1 MEVMPMNNILSIKK
15 LSKSFGTNKVLK
27 DVSLDIQE
35 GTVLG
40 LMGENGAG
48 KSTLMKCL
56 FGIYSMDSG
65 EVRFNNKFVTFAGPK
80 DALEQGVAMVH
91 QELNQCLNLSVAD
104 NMFMGRLPSRGG
116 VINQKLLK
124 KKCEQIFTELMLP
137 FSPDTIMSTMS
148 VSERQMV
155 EIAKAM
161 SYNAKVIILDE
172 PTSSLSNKETDIL
185 FNLINKLKATGV
197 SFVFISHKMEEI
209 FTICDNIVVL
219 RDGLVTMNKRI
230 KDTNLDEVVMAMIGR
245 SLESRFPQLLN
256 EIGEPILEVK
266 NLTTKYAPKLENIEL
281 TLHKGEIL
289 GVYGLVGSGRTELL
303 ETLFGMRSIAFGS
316 IYFNGKKMH
325 FKSNRDA
332 IKQNFAFISEER
344 KVSGMF
350 PQQTLKFNNCITYL
364 DKFSH
369 YGMLS
374 NYEMNE
380 ATDTQIANLKVKC
393 QGRDDVISGL
403 SGGNQQKIVIGK
415 WIQKDPDILLMDEPT
430 RGIDIMAKYQVYDL
444 IHQLA
449 LKGKSI
455 IISSSEMPE
464 IMGITNNIM
473 VLSNHKIAG
482 TIPTK
487 EATEEKLIKLC
498 TKYC

>member
-1 MEVMPMNNILSIKK
+1 MSDLILSIKG
-15 LSKSFGTNKVLK
+15 LSKAFGANKVLK
-27 DVSLDIQE
+27 DVSLE
-35 GTVLG
+35 LKKGKVLG

-65 EVRFNNKFVTFAGPK
+65 EIRFNDKVVSFKGPK

-91 QELNQCLNLSVAD
+91 QELNICRNRSIAD
-104 NMFMGRLPSRGG
+104 NMFMGRFPTRFG
-116 VINQKLLK
+116 VVNKTQQY
-124 KKCEQIFTELMLP
+124 KKCEEIFATLKLP
-137 FSPDTIMSTMS
+137 FSPDTIMGKMS

-161 SYNAKVIILDE
+161 SYDAKVIILDE
-172 PTSSLSNKETDIL
+172 PTSSLSDKETKIL
-185 FNLINKLKATGV
+185 FDLINKLKNEGV

-209 FTICDNIVVL
+209 FTLCDDIIVL
-219 RDGLVTMNKRI
+219 RDGFVTMNKAI

-245 SLESRFPQLLN
+245 ALDSRFPKLTN
-256 EIGEPILEVK
+256 VPGEPILEVK
-266 NLTTKYAPKLENIEL
+266 NLTTKYNPRIENITF

-289 GVYGLVGSGRTELL
+289 GLYGLVGSGRSRLL
-303 ETLFGMRSIAFGS
+303 ATLFGMRTIAFGE
-316 IYFNGKKMH
+316 IIFNGKPIH

-332 IKQNFAFISEER
+332 IKQNFAYVGEER
-344 KVSGMF
+344 KVSGLF

-369 YGMLS
+369 YGVLNNS
-374 NYEMNE
+374 EMNK
-380 ATDTQIANLKVKC
+380 ATDKELAEMKVKC
-393 QGRDDVISGL
+393 MGRDDIISSL
-403 SGGNQQKIVIGK
+403 SGGNQQKVILGK
-415 WIQKDPDILLMDEPT
+415 WLQKDPDIFIMDEPT

-449 LKGKSI
+449 LKGKAV

-464 IMGITNNIM
+464 IMGVTNNIM
-473 VLSNHKIAG
+473 VMSDHKIAG
-482 TIPTK
+482 IVPTK
-487 EATEEKLIKLC
+487 EAKEETLMKLC
-498 TKYC
+498 TKYL

>member
-1 MEVMPMNNILSIKK
+1 MSKILSIKN
-15 LSKSFGTNKVLK
+15 LSKSFGSNKVLK
-27 DVSLDIQE
+27 DISLDIEE
-35 GTVLG
+35 GKVLG

-65 EVRFNNKFVTFAGPK
+65 EVKFNGNFVSFKGPK

-91 QELNQCLNLSVAD
+91 QELNQCLNRSIAD
-104 NMFMGRLPSRGG
+104 NMFMGRLPSRCG
-116 VINQKLLK
+116 VINQSILK
-124 KKCEQIFTELMLP
+124 KKCEQIFTELNLP

-161 SYNAKVIILDE
+161 SYDAKVIILDE
-172 PTSSLSNKETDIL
+172 PTSSLSEKETAIL
-185 FNLINKLKATGV
+185 FNLINKLKKDGV

-209 FTICDNIVVL
+209 FTICDDIIVL
-219 RDGLVTMNKRI
+219 RDGLVTMNKKI

-245 SLESRFPQLLN
+245 SLESRFPTLTN
-256 EIGEPILEVK
+256 TIGEPILEVK
-266 NLTTKYAPKLENIEL
+266 NMTTKYNPRLENIDF

-289 GVYGLVGSGRTELL
+289 GIYGLVGSGRTRLL
-303 ETLFGMRSIAFGS
+303 QTLFGMRSIAYGD
-316 IYFNGKKMH
+316 IIFNGEKMH

-350 PQQTLKFNNCITYL
+350 PKQTIKFNNCITYL

-369 YGMLS
+369 YGVLS

-380 ATDTQIANLKVKC
+380 ATDTQIANLRVKC
-393 QGRDDVISGL
+393 QGRDEIISGL

-415 WIQKDPDILLMDEPT
+415 WIQKDPDILLMDEPS

-473 VLSNHKIAG
+473 VMSNHRIAG
-482 TIPTK
+482 IIPTK

>member
-1 MEVMPMNNILSIKK
+1 MKNNEILSIKG

-27 DVSLDIQE
+27 NVSLKIDK

-56 FGIYSMDSG
+56 FGIYSMDTG
-65 EVRFNNKFVTFAGPK
+65 EIKFDGNYISFKGPK

-91 QELNQCLNLSVAD
+91 QELNQCLNRSVAD
-104 NMFMGRLPSRGG
+104 NMFMGRLPSKLG
-116 VINQKLLK
+116 VINQTKIN
-124 KKCEQIFTELMLP
+124 KKCEEILATLKLP
-137 FSPDTIMSTMS
+137 FSPTTIMGTMS

-172 PTSSLSNKETDIL
+172 PTSSLSEKETNFL
-185 FNLINKLKATGV
+185 FDLINKLKKEGI

-209 FTICDNIVVL
+209 FKLCDNIVVL
-219 RDGLVTMNKRI
+219 RDGLVTMDKKI

-245 SLESRFPQLLN
+245 SLESRFPKLTN
-256 EIGEPILEVK
+256 KIGEPILELRD
-266 NLTTKYAPKLENIEL
+266 LTTKFVPKLEDINF

-289 GVYGLVGSGRTELL
+289 GVYGLVGAGRTRLL
-303 ETLFGMRSIAFGS
+303 ETIFGMRTIAFGD
-316 IYFNGKKMH
+316 IIFNGKKMH
-325 FKSNRDA
+325 FRSNRDA
-332 IKQNFAFISEER
+332 IKQNFAFVSEER
-344 KVSGMF
+344 KITGMF
-350 PQQTLKFNNCITYL
+350 PKQSLKFNNCITYL

-369 YGMLS
+369 SGVLS

-380 ATDTQIANLKVKC
+380 ATDKQLKNMTVKC
-393 QGRDDVISGL
+393 QGREDSISDL
-403 SGGNQQKIVIGK
+403 SGGNQQKVIIGK
-415 WIQKDPDILLMDEPT
+415 WIQKDPDILIMDEPT

-449 LKGKSI
+449 LKGKAI

-473 VLSNHKIAG
+473 VMSNHKIAG
-482 TIPTK
+482 ILKTK
-487 EATEEKLIKLC
+487 DANEEKLMKLC
-498 TKYC
+498 TKYL